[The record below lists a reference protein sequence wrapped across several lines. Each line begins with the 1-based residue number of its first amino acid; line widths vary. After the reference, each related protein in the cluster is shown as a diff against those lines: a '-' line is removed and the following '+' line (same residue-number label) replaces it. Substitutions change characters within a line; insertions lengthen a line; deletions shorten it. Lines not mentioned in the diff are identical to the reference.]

1 MFIKPFY
8 ELAPYLRTAQAAI
21 HVIVIVVVVVVVIV
35 VMIVTGYSSSCLA
48 LSDRR
53 LAICGFSSGFLSSRA
68 ALFQSLRLFLPE
80 PVRCSGTDHRRH
92 RDRGLLVV
100 PIVMVVRVF
109 RFLTC

>member
-21 HVIVIVVVVVVVIV
+21 HVIVIVVVIV

-53 LAICGFSSGFLSSRA
+53 LSICGFSSGFLSSRA